1 MLHVEDESEMRIGQ
15 IAERTGM
22 TVRTLRYYEQLGLIG
37 PTRRSSA
44 GHRIYALDDVE
55 RLYQVALLR
64 SLELPLADVSRSL
77 TSTDTDL
84 RVLMTDHLSRI
95 DERLEAEQR
104 LRSRLAEVIHG
115 LEVHEDTTGALL
127 GVLEEMTMSHPLLA
141 RRVSILVYDDIEA
154 AFEHLVDVFGMAPGA
169 LTRDDDGQVVHA
181 AVRAGD
187 GEVWLHP
194 ESGRFGLASPMH
206 LGGASA
212 TMAVMVDDVDAH
224 HRHAVD
230 RGATIRY
237 GPVDQPYGYREYGAV
252 DHEGHLWSFM
262 KALG

>member
-1 MLHVEDESEMRIGQ
+1 VDDESEMRIGQ
-15 IAERTGM
+15 IAERTGL

-37 PTRRSSA
+37 PTRRTPA
-44 GHRIYALDDVE
+44 GHRLYAPDDVE

-64 SLELPLADVSRSL
+64 SLELPLGDVSRTL
-77 TSTDTDL
+77 ASTTTDL
-84 RVLMTDHLSRI
+84 QVLMTEHLARV
-95 DERLEAEQR
+95 DQRLEGEQR
-104 LRSRLAEVIHG
+104 LRSRLAEVISR
-115 LEVHEDTTGALL
+115 LESPEDTTGALL
-127 GVLEEMTMSHPLLA
+127 GVLKEMTMSHPLIA

-154 AFEHLVDVFGMAPGA
+154 AFEHLVGVFGLVPGE
-169 LTRDDDGQVVHA
+169 LTRDERGQVVHA

-194 ESGRFGLASPMH
+194 ESSQFGLASPIH

-230 RGATIRY
+230 KGATIRY
-237 GPVDQPYGYREYGAV
+237 DPVDQPYGYREYGAV
-252 DHEGHLWSFM
+252 DQEGHLWSFM
-262 KALG
+262 KVLG

>member
-1 MLHVEDESEMRIGQ
+1 MHHVDDESEMRIGQ

-22 TVRTLRYYEQLGLIG
+22 TVRTLRYYEHLGLIG
-37 PTRRSSA
+37 PTRRTAA
-44 GHRIYALDDVE
+44 GHRLYAPHDVE

-64 SLELPLADVSRSL
+64 SLDLPLSEVSRSL
-77 TSTDTDL
+77 ASTDADVQL
-84 RVLMTDHLSRI
+84 LMADHLSRI
-95 DERLEAEQR
+95 DDRLQAEQR
-104 LRSRLAEVIHG
+104 LRSRLAEVIRR
-115 LEVHEDTTGALL
+115 LESPEDTTVALL
-127 GVLEEMTMSHPLLA
+127 DVLKEMTMSHPLIS

-154 AFEHLVDVFGMAPGA
+154 AFEHLVDVFGMAPGE
-169 LTRDDDGQVVHA
+169 LTRDDDGHAVHA

-194 ESGRFGLASPMH
+194 ESGRFGLASPLH

-224 HRHAVD
+224 HRRAVD

-237 GPVDQPYGYREYGAV
+237 DPVDQPYGYREYGAV